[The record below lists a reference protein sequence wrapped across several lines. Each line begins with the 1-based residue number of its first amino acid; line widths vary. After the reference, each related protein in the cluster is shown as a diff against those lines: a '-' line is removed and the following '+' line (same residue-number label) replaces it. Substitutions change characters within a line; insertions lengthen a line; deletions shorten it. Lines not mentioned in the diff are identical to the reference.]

1 MDGGKRRRRKT
12 VHKRRGHKTVHKR
25 RGHKTRRQS
34 LFSIPEKNHIII
46 LMSFILI
53 TIMMN
58 TSIHLLIHNYKKR
71 FLKIIILFLSFNL
84 FQKI

>member
-34 LFSIPEKNHIII
+34 LFSIPEKNHIQPIVVNPTNKQFGNMII
-46 LMSFILI
+46 GLRKSM
-53 TIMMN
+53 
-58 TSIHLLIHNYKKR
+58 
-71 FLKIIILFLSFNL
+71 
-84 FQKI
+84 

>member
-34 LFSIPEKNHIII
+34 LFNVPEKNNIQPIIVNPTNKQFGN
-46 LMSFILI
+46 M
-53 TIMMN
+53 
-58 TSIHLLIHNYKKR
+58 
-71 FLKIIILFLSFNL
+71 IIGLRKSL
-84 FQKI
+84 